1 MASVELER
9 SMGINLFSG
18 EATMRQAALRI
29 GLTLFAALTLSNCSH
44 APGGGGVSESGNGS
58 GTAPFALTISD
69 APPAG
74 VTVLTFQLTIT
85 GATLQPGNVTLLNAP
100 IKVDL
105 TQLQNESVL
114 LSALSIPAATYNS
127 LDLTFSTASLTILN
141 STGASIGTCL
151 TGTICTITPTV
162 TPMSVTLNATSA
174 LTVTSNTP
182 AGLQVEAVLS
192 NIIQSDLSLNLAAS
206 NGIIATPLP
215 SAQLT
220 SPLVEIDDVVGQVT
234 SVGTN
239 QFTLLPIGG
248 LTLTSGVS
256 SSTVFGFPS
265 STCAANNFSCVAVNQ
280 ILEVNLDLLGNGK
293 FQAISVVP
301 DDATGET
308 EVQGTITS
316 IGAGFPPSQFHIVV
330 NGAAPPVAGVSV
342 GNQATVT
349 LVNPVTFLPDPN
361 QLTLPGGV
369 SFTSASDL
377 LVGQNVMVQVKP
389 GTTISTSRVV
399 LRMSQITAQV
409 GTIGAPSFTLVAL
422 PSLFTTASPVAINQI
437 LAQTSSQTIFFNLT
451 PPSLAGL
458 APNSNVSVKGLLFNT
473 INTAGSPTLVTEKV
487 RGRDVNGL

>member
-1 MASVELER
+1 
-9 SMGINLFSG
+9 
-18 EATMRQAALRI
+18 MRQAALQI
-29 GLTLFAALTLSNCSH
+29 GLALLAALTLSNCSH
-44 APGGGGVSESGNGS
+44 APGGGGISESGSGS
-58 GTAPFALTISD
+58 GTAPFALTMTD
-69 APPAG
+69 APPVN
-74 VTVLTFQLTIT
+74 VTVLTFQLTVT

-100 IKVDL
+100 ITVDL

-127 LDLTFSTASLTILN
+127 LDLTFSTASLTFLN

-162 TPMSVTLNATSA
+162 TPLSITLTTASP

-192 NIIQSDLSLNLAAS
+192 NIIQSDLSLKLDAS
-206 NGIIATPLP
+206 NAVIATPLP
-215 SAQLT
+215 SVGLT

-248 LTLTSGVS
+248 LTLTSSVS
-256 SSTVFGFPS
+256 GSTVFGFPS

-293 FQAISVVP
+293 FQAISVMP
-301 DDATGET
+301 DDATGQT

-316 IGAGFPPSQFHIVV
+316 IGAGSPPSQFHIVV

-342 GNQATVT
+342 GNQATVM
-349 LVNPVTFLPDPN
+349 LVSPVTFLPDPN
-361 QLTLPGGV
+361 RLTLPGGV
-369 SFTSASDL
+369 TFAGAADL
-377 LVGQNVMVQVKP
+377 LVGQNVMVQRASTSS
-389 GTTISTSRVV
+389 GLTINTSRVA
-399 LRMSQITAQV
+399 LRMTQVTAIV
-409 GTIGAPSFTLVAL
+409 GSVGATNFTVVGL

-437 LAQTSSQTIFFNLT
+437 LAQTSSQTMFFNLT

-458 APNSNVSVKGLLFNT
+458 ATNDNVSVKGLLFNT

-487 RGRDVNGL
+487 RGRNMNGL

>member
-1 MASVELER
+1 MK
-9 SMGINLFSG
+9 
-18 EATMRQAALRI
+18 QAALRI
-29 GLTLFAALTLSNCSH
+29 GLALLAALTLSNCSH

-58 GTAPFALTISD
+58 GTAPFALTITD
-69 APPAG
+69 APPLGITA
-74 VTVLTFQLTIT
+74 LTLQLTVT

-100 IKVDL
+100 ITVDL

-127 LDLTFSTASLTILN
+127 LDLTFSSASLTFLN
-141 STGASIGTCL
+141 STGGPIRSCASGA
-151 TGTICTITPTV
+151 ICTITPTV

-192 NIIQSDLSLNLAAS
+192 NIIQPDLSLNLAAS
-206 NGIIATPLP
+206 NAIIATPLP
-215 SAQLT
+215 AAQLT

-248 LTLTSGVS
+248 LKLTSSVS
-256 SSTVFGFPS
+256 NSTVFGFPS

-316 IGAGFPPSQFHIVV
+316 IGAGLPTPSFHIVV
-330 NGAAPPVAGVSV
+330 NGAAPPVAGVNV

-369 SFTSASDL
+369 SFASASDL
-377 LVGQNVMVQVKP
+377 LVGQNVMVQVK
-389 GTTISTSRVV
+389 GVTTSSGITISTSRVV
-399 LRMSQITAQV
+399 LRMTQVTAMV
-409 GTIGAPSFTLVAL
+409 GIVGATNFTLVNL

-437 LAQTSSQTIFFNLT
+437 LAQTSSQTVFFNLT

-473 INTAGSPTLVTEKV
+473 INTVGSPTLVTEKV